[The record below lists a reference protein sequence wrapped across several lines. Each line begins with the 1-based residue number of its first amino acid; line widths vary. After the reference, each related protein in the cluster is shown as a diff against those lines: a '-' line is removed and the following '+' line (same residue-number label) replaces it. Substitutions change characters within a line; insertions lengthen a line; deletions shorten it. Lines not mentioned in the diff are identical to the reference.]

1 MVWSSTRNLERR
13 VEQEHGRG
21 VYVNPCEAEEIIDQ
35 LHDLARVDFGEGN
48 TVSVLVISGY
58 QAQAKHLAREVGR
71 EQSKL
76 NGLRVECCTIDAVQG
91 READVV
97 FFSVTRSNEQGRPG
111 FLDSSKRINVAL
123 SRAQKLLV
131 IVGDDGFV
139 FSAKEL
145 EPLQKVL
152 THIRG
157 NRDECLFEEV
167 RPRLKL
173 GGRQ

>member
-1 MVWSSTRNLERR
+1 M
-13 VEQEHGRG
+13 
-21 VYVNPCEAEEIIDQ
+21 
-35 LHDLARVDFGEGN
+35 
-48 TVSVLVISGY
+48 
-58 QAQAKHLAREVGR
+58 
-71 EQSKL
+71 
-76 NGLRVECCTIDAVQG
+76 
-91 READVV
+91 
-97 FFSVTRSNEQGRPG
+97 
-111 FLDSSKRINVAL
+111 AL

-139 FSAKEL
+139 LSAKEL

-157 NRDECLFEEV
+157 NPDECMFEEV